1 MVLVPLKKPVQH
13 RRYLFL
19 KKKYNR
25 SQHNSNSFSI
35 KLTTSKKEIEKA
47 LRLRFNVFN
56 LEMGE
61 GLESSYLTQKDEDE
75 FDKQCHHLIITNKQT
90 DRVIG
95 TYRLQHYKMARA
107 GIGFYSD
114 NEFDLSMLGDEILEK
129 SVELGRSCIDKE
141 FRSNRVLFLLWRGIS
156 NYLIF
161 NKKRYLFGC
170 CSLNSQDPVE
180 AITLYERLKDEGHVS
195 ENISLAPRRNY
206 ALATGIKANPDL
218 KIEMPPLMRM
228 YLKYGAKVV
237 GTPAIDRDFKTI
249 DYFVLFDL
257 KSLDPEIFKN
267 YLGRK

>member
-1 MVLVPLKKPVQH
+1 MAIVPLLKPIQQ
-13 RRYLFL
+13 RRNLFL

-25 SQHNSNSFSI
+25 LENHSNSFGI

-47 LRLRFNVFN
+47 LKLRFNVFN

-75 FDKQCHHLIITNKQT
+75 FDKQCHHLIIINKQN
-90 DRVIG
+90 DGVVG
-95 TYRLQHYKMARA
+95 TYRLQHYKMARN

-114 NEFDLSMLGDEILEK
+114 TEFNLSMLGEDTLEK
-129 SVELGRSCIDKE
+129 SVELGRSCIAKE
-141 FRSNRVLFLLWRGIS
+141 YRSNRVLFLLWRGIA

-180 AITLYERLKDEGHVS
+180 GITLYERLKEEGYVDES
-195 ENISLAPRRNY
+195 FCIAPRENY
-206 ALATGIKANPDL
+206 ALPEGIRPNQNL
-218 KIEMPPLMRM
+218 QIEMPSLMRM
-228 YLKYGAKVV
+228 YLKYGAKVI
-237 GTPAIDRDFKTI
+237 GTPAIDREFKTI
-249 DYFVLFDL
+249 DYFILFDL